1 MDRYFKYDK
10 PCTAIWY
17 ARELKA
23 FPKMKEEKDLRLN
36 GITVARLTNF
46 HIKHDKQ
53 TIKEVFKIPSST
65 PISTSLNHPN
75 LSP

>member
-1 MDRYFKYDK
+1 
-10 PCTAIWY
+10 
-17 ARELKA
+17 
-23 FPKMKEEKDLRLN
+23 MKEEKDLRLN